1 MKTRRLQGKTEG
13 ANGGSV
19 QRLVRRGRGDIRAL
33 NLCVDALDGCTS
45 IRMVK
50 ATLDFMTDRYLTHPS
65 PQLPEHL
72 RRETPNDPAQR
83 QPPESAGGAHA
94 RCTNHPRLPTGKR
107 GGCSLQR
114 SG

>member
-72 RRETPNDPAQR
+72 RRETPNDKS
-83 QPPESAGGAHA
+83 SATRRTGRTDYNQGAMAGFAAAH
-94 RCTNHPRLPTGKR
+94 R
-107 GGCSLQR
+107 
-114 SG
+114 